1 MKFLVLGASG
11 MAGHIICIYLKE
23 QGHDVTGFSRREIP
37 FVKSI
42 CSDARDTKKLEDLI
56 LTGGFDAVINA
67 VGFLN

>member
-42 CSDARDTKKLEDLI
+42 
-56 LTGGFDAVINA
+56 
-67 VGFLN
+67 